1 MINAFIHEL
10 EKQIHSNQ
18 VLYNYTHIEIFKER
32 FQKLESLK
40 DEFLT
45 QYSNNNNTEFIFFTL
60 NLREL
65 RNKKAHI

>member
-18 VLYNYTHIEIFKER
+18 VLYNHTHFEIFKER

-65 RNKKAHI
+65 RNKKTHI